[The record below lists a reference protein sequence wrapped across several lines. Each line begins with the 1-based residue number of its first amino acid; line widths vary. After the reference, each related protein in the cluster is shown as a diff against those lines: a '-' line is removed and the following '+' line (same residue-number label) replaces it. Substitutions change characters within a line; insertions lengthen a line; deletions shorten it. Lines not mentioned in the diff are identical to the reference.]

1 MERLALTDRHLVFC
15 RCRSGSAQQTIGPGV
30 GVFENDVWRS
40 CCCYLVAHCRN
51 AKVATTDLA
60 DQRFQLDW
68 FGHGMIGAEVM
79 ARTRLGDRGQT

>member
-1 MERLALTDRHLVFC
+1 MERLALRDRDLVFC
-15 RCRSGSAQQTIGPGV
+15 RCRSGSAQQTIGPDMV
-30 GVFENDVWRS
+30 VFENDDLPG

-68 FGHGMIGAEVM
+68 FGHGMIGAEFM